1 MHQTPESS
9 ATSRT
14 SVSYDA
20 ETQESPQS
28 GDQQPLISHVSGLS
42 IDKGA
47 ELPDKS
53 VLSRLRLD
61 KLYS

>member
-1 MHQTPESS
+1 MPETAESS

-20 ETQESPQS
+20 EAQQDLDAA
-28 GDQQPLISHVSGLS
+28 DQQPLIPQLYGPS
-42 IDKGA
+42 IAPVAG
-47 ELPDKS
+47 LPDKS
-53 VLSRLRLD
+53 VLSRLKLD